1 MVKAKIRKSRVKQPS
16 EADDEDLRMKV
27 NCCAPTGERVL
38 WLVLSSEISFY
49 LGFDCQLPEVPVSP
63 LNSVQ
68 LRCSLPCQLAGLV
81 HQRCFERLQTQGITA
96 LGNAKGRAREWSSR
110 EKEKV

>member
-1 MVKAKIRKSRVKQPS
+1 MRSA
-16 EADDEDLRMKV
+16 ETA
-27 NCCAPTGERVL
+27 L
-38 WLVLSSEISFY
+38 WLALSSEISFY

-68 LRCSLPCQLAGLV
+68 LGCSLPCQLAGLV
-81 HQRCFERLQTQGITA
+81 HQRCFERLETQGITA

-110 EKEKV
+110 EKEKVIQVLIAGGFGNVSVSLESILYLLLEPLA